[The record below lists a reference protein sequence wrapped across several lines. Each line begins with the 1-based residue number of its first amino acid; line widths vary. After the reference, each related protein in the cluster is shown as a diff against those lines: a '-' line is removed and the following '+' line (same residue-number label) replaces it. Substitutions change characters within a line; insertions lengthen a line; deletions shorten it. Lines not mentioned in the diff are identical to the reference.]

1 MATLNKVADKK
12 YHQEAGSFFAKL
24 GQENIQKISAWLKKH
39 NFYIEE
45 KIFEDGSR
53 KLSIGSKDSSGL
65 FYPIIEPLTEAQ
77 TALEGQFSGEDL
89 LEFVSS
95 AGQKNLTGKSK
106 KMMDRVIG
114 VSPSAAED
122 IRKDEPAALVLL
134 RLENSP
140 FFEQDYPEFS
150 KMLTDRNFL
159 KYHERIKEVN
169 ADPEKVNTQ
178 ILPDMERDTELLG
191 KVRESWA
198 KQREDILEKEKDEAN
213 IEL

>member
-1 MATLNKVADKK
+1 MATLNKVTDKK
-12 YHQEAGSFFAKL
+12 YHQNAGSFFAKL
-24 GQENIQKISAWLKKH
+24 GQEDIQKISAWLKKH

-45 KIFEDGSR
+45 KFFEDGSR

-77 TALEGQFSGEDL
+77 TAIEGQFSGEDL

-95 AGQKNLTGKSK
+95 AGQRNLTGKSK
-106 KMMDRVIG
+106 KIMDRVIG

-122 IRKDEPAALVLL
+122 IKKDEPAALVLL

-159 KYHERIKEVN
+159 KYQEKIREVN
-169 ADPEKVNTQ
+169 ADPERVNAEV
-178 ILPDMERDTELLG
+178 LPDMDRDTELLK
-191 KVRESWA
+191 KVRQDWE
-198 KQREDILEKEKDEAN
+198 KQREEILEKEKEDAS